1 MFRLDAKLQNIRAGR
16 YKPADFIIADAK
28 DGDMGS
34 GLAATGFERSADG
47 TSKRPRTRA
56 EFLDAIKAIVDQNI
70 VDIMLVSVSNL
81 DRLTAMGVFEG
92 SAVKPAIRGND
103 TTDCWGG
110 VRHGTYHKQPSF
122 HFRTADLSRVKGT
135 DLALYSVTFLNDL
148 GRDTA
153 ALAEFRTFRKEAA
166 EAGFKYFYEV
176 FNPNVETGMSR
187 EEIGAFVNDSIL
199 RSLGGVGD
207 DDRPEFLKIV
217 YNGPKALE
225 ELASFDPQLVVGVL
239 AMAPGLR
246 CSGARS
252 TSPRTR
258 CPCSR

>member
-1 MFRLDAKLQNIRAGR
+1 MFRLDAKLQNIRSGR

-47 TSKRPRTRA
+47 ASKRPRTRA

-122 HFRTADLSRVKGT
+122 PL
-135 DLALYSVTFLNDL
+135 
-148 GRDTA
+148 
-153 ALAEFRTFRKEAA
+153 
-166 EAGFKYFYEV
+166 
-176 FNPNVETGMSR
+176 P
-187 EEIGAFVNDSIL
+187 
-199 RSLGGVGD
+199 
-207 DDRPEFLKIV
+207 
-217 YNGPKALE
+217 
-225 ELASFDPQLVVGVL
+225 
-239 AMAPGLR
+239 
-246 CSGARS
+246 S
-252 TSPRTR
+252 TR
-258 CPCSR
+258 